1 MMSASSPRSMKYS
14 PIVQPEYA
22 LMYCMAAGTDAE
34 AATIIV
40 WAMAPCSASLR
51 TTLAMVDCFWPM
63 ATYTHL
69 MPEDFWLMMVSMA
82 IAVLPVWR
90 SPMMSSRWPRPIGT
104 IESTAL

>member
-1 MMSASSPRSMKYS
+1 MKYS
-14 PIVQPEYA
+14 PMVQPEYA
-22 LMYCMAAGTDAE
+22 LMYCMAAGVEAE
-34 AATIIV
+34 AATTIV
-40 WAMAPCSASLR
+40 CPMAPCSSSLR

-90 SPMMSSRWPRPIGT
+90 SPMISSRWPRPIGT

>member
-1 MMSASSPRSMKYS
+1 
-14 PIVQPEYA
+14 
-22 LMYCMAAGTDAE
+22 MYCMAAGVEAE
-34 AATIIV
+34 AATMMV
-40 WAMAPCSASLR
+40 WPMAPCSSSLR
-51 TTLAMVDCFWPM
+51 TTFAMVDCFWPM

-90 SPMMSSRWPRPIGT
+90 SPMISSRWPRPIGT